1 MNKELVIEKGYT
13 LEVTSWE
20 NDLDNYN
27 TESMTVETL
36 EEARRIYRVCTELFK
51 SCNNGEGGIGNSMSG
66 ECEDVIEEYI
76 KDNPE
81 LNLDEDTI
89 SNLAYE
95 LMGSSEYYDY
105 RVCESVS
112 VTYSPEDIYLEKI
125 EF

>member
-13 LEVTSWE
+13 IEVTSWE
-20 NDLDNYN
+20 NDGDNYN

-36 EEARRIYRVCTELFK
+36 EEARRIYRVCNELFK
-51 SCNNGEGGIGNSMSG
+51 SDDEGGVGNSMSG
-66 ECEDVIEEYI
+66 ESEEVIEEYI
-76 KDNPE
+76 ENNPE
-81 LNLDEDTI
+81 LKLTEGEIRDLSYD
-89 SNLAYE
+89 

>member
-13 LEVTSWE
+13 LTVTSWE
-20 NDLDNYN
+20 NDGDNYR

-36 EEARRIYRVCTELFK
+36 EEARRIYRVCNELFK
-51 SCNNGEGGIGNSMSG
+51 SDEGGVGNSMDG
-66 ECEDVIEEYI
+66 ESEEAIEEYI
-76 KDNPE
+76 ENNPE
-81 LNLDEDTI
+81 LNLTEEEIRDLSYD
-89 SNLAYE
+89 

>member
-13 LEVTSWE
+13 IEVTSWE
-20 NDLDNYN
+20 NDGDNYN

-36 EEARRIYRVCTELFK
+36 EEARRIYRVCNELFK
-51 SCNNGEGGIGNSMSG
+51 SDDEGGVGNSMSG
-66 ECEDVIEEYI
+66 ESEEVIEEYI
-76 KDNPE
+76 ENNPE
-81 LNLDEDTI
+81 LKLTEREIRDLSYD
-89 SNLAYE
+89 

>member
-20 NDLDNYN
+20 NDGDNYN

-51 SCNNGEGGIGNSMSG
+51 SCNKSEGGIGNSMSG